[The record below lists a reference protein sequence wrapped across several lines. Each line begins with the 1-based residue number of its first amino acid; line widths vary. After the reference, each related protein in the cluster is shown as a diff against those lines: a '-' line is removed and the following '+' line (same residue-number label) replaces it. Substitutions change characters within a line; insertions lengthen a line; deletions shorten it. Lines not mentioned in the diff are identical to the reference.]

1 MTPPQPNPPHKQP
14 WHSSELLEHLRELR
28 AHLLSKII
36 GQDKVIEQLVPAIQ
50 AAALGLNTPGRPL
63 GTYLFLGPT
72 GVGKT
77 EIVRVLA
84 HYLDIPLVRLD
95 MSEFQ
100 LQDALNRLIGESKS
114 DPGLLA
120 SRMTEAVTDSHGHGI
135 LLLDEIEKAHP
146 KILDLLLQ
154 MLDAARITLAN
165 GDTLDFSHWHI
176 FMTTN
181 LASHAL
187 TEISNLPTSAR
198 DRFIKAEAERTLRPE
213 IVGRI
218 AHFLT
223 FDPLDQDSLLTI
235 TKLMTDGEIA
245 RYQEQGI
252 ALTVTPDVYPFL
264 LSQGADRH
272 LGARP
277 LRHTIEN
284 HLRSAVVST
293 ILSEGRNRGVVSVVG
308 REIKIVNAAQL
319 QN

>member
-1 MTPPQPNPPHKQP
+1 MTPTQPNPPHEHP
-14 WHSSELLEHLRELR
+14 WHSPELLEQLRGLL

-36 GQDKVIEQLVPAIQ
+36 GQDKVIKQLVPAIQ
-50 AAALGLNTPGRPL
+50 AAALGLNTLGRPL

-84 HYLDIPLVRLD
+84 EYLDIPLVRLD

-120 SRMTEAVTDSHGHGI
+120 SRMTEAVTDNHGHGI

-154 MLDAARITLAN
+154 MLDAACLTLAN

-218 AHFLT
+218 GHFLT
-223 FDPLDQDSLLTI
+223 FDPLSHEDLKKI
-235 TKLMTDGEIA
+235 TRLMIGQEI
-245 RYQEQGI
+245 EQLAEKGI
-252 ALTVTPDVYPFL
+252 PITVQSDVYKFL
-264 LSQGADRH
+264 LHQGTDHH

-284 HLRSAVVST
+284 ILRQVVARQLLGEIS
-293 ILSEGRNRGVVSVVG
+293 SEGVTIKDNRIDVIA
-308 REIKIVNAAQL
+308 RI
-319 QN
+319 